1 MITRLDEILDKVK
14 GSEKRRLAL
23 AAAEDF
29 DALKSVVDAAE
40 KGIVE
45 PILIGDEE
53 SIRKIA
59 EEHALNISGYRLI
72 GTKSLEE
79 SAAKACE
86 LVASGE
92 AHFLMKGLLDTSIIL
107 KAVLNKEYGLR
118 TDSLLSHVM
127 VYESPYYHKLIFL
140 TDGGMNIAPGLSE
153 KKSIIKNAVRCS
165 QLLGAELVKVAVLA
179 AKEKVNEKMQATVDA
194 DALAKMSMAGEFGE
208 GVCVEGPLALDL
220 AVSKEAVNHK
230 GFKGSRV
237 AGDADI
243 LLVHEIGMGNG
254 IGKALTYL
262 GGAKSAGVVM
272 GAKVPIVLT
281 SRADTAEVKLYSIA
295 LGSLLAEI

>member
-1 MITRLDEILDKVK
+1 MIVRLDEISEKVK
-14 GSEKRRLAL
+14 GGIRMRLAL
-23 AAAEDF
+23 AAAEDY
-29 DALKSVVDAAE
+29 DALKSVVDAAT

-45 PILIGDEE
+45 PILVGDVER
-53 SIRKIA
+53 IRNIA
-59 EEHALNISGYRLI
+59 EEYALDISNYRLI
-72 GTKSLEE
+72 RAKSPEE
-79 SAAKACE
+79 SAAKSCE
-86 LVASGE
+86 LVARGE
-92 AHFLMKGLLDTSIIL
+92 ADFLMKGLLDTSIIL

-127 VYESPYYHKLIFL
+127 VYESPHYHKLIFL
-140 TDGGMNIAPGLSE
+140 TDGGMNIAPGISE

-165 QLLGAELVKVAVLA
+165 KALGSEFVKVAVLA

-194 DALAKMSMAGEFGE
+194 DALARMSKEGEFGSD
-208 GVCVEGPLALDL
+208 VCVEGPLALDL
-220 AVSKEAVNHK
+220 AVSKEAVEHK
-230 GFKGSRV
+230 GFRDSVV

-243 LLVHEIGMGNG
+243 LVVHEIGMGNG

-262 GGAKSAGVVM
+262 GGAKSAGVIM

-295 LGSLLAEI
+295 LGSLLANG